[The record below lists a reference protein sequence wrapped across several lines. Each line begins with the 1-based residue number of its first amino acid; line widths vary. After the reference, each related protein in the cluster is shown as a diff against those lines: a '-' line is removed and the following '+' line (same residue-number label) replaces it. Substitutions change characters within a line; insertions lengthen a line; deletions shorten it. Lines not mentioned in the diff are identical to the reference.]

1 LYEGVLFDYY
11 RQFRGLNPGKDVYIV
26 EDNVGVHH
34 KARRLLDDKI
44 HEFGIKFLNTPVNSP
59 DLQPIESLH
68 KDQKKELLK
77 TRLNTTSAA
86 GAVCYLLKPR
96 SENACQLATSKA

>member
-1 LYEGVLFDYY
+1 
-11 RQFRGLNPGKDVYIV
+11 
-26 EDNVGVHH
+26 
-34 KARRLLDDKI
+34 
-44 HEFGIKFLNTPVNSP
+44 VNSP

-86 GAVCYLLKPR
+86 GAV
-96 SENACQLATSKA
+96 QLALEKEMVAVWQHSATFEAKVEERMSISYSKA